1 MAGLKVHE
9 CAVEEGV
16 IILEAVCFV
25 NNQTCPADVS
35 KEVFLIGG
43 QDSICELGCAHSY

>member
-1 MAGLKVHE
+1 MTGLEVHE

-16 IILEAVCFV
+16 VILEAVCFV

-35 KEVFLIGG
+35 KEVFLLQQDLIGG
-43 QDSICELGCAHSY
+43 QDSIELYL